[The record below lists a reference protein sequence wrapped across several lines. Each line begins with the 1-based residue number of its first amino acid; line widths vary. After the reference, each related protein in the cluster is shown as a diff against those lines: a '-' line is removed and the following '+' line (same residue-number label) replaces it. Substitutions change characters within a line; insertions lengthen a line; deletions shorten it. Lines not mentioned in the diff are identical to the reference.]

1 MRPTMTTLVRTCLTF
16 VVFSATMFAVAIT
29 TTAAIDEEMVY
40 RAMQDE
46 MQRNMREL
54 QLGDLPRAY
63 HMTYSLS
70 IRKSI
75 SVHSTL
81 GDVQDV
87 DTGTVAILSVA
98 VRVGGPKFDNTN
110 YFDVSLG
117 FFGSSDDEEAFRT
130 RRIPFEYT
138 YNSLRRELWLATDA
152 CYKQAVELYAK
163 KEGSLKNRTRTDT
176 TWDFGY
182 LLPETLINVTGVDRK
197 WDVTTLQN
205 LCSDVSAVFRS
216 APGVQSVRVGT
227 EYVPE
232 ETLLLTSEG
241 RRMHKFESFA
251 GFEIVASGQAP
262 DGMPVGNT
270 YAAYGITPDD
280 FPSRDS
286 LIRAGVIVGDLLTK
300 AMQASTIDAYSGPI
314 LFEGQAAGEIIAQVF
329 APNLVAQRQPL
340 SDGGFSANDRYLAF
354 QNKIGARVLPEW
366 LSVRAVPLR
375 VKDSGRPVAGHY
387 DIDDDGIQAQD
398 VRLVDNGYLKTLLSS
413 RVPTKRISA
422 SNGHQRGGAAM
433 LSVIEFEAR
442 DNKRQ
447 LSAAALR
454 ARMMKMVKDRDL
466 PYGIIIRKALNQN
479 LLFTGLYAV
488 AGPDFPLP
496 QGEGKLGLLEV
507 WRVYPDGRE
516 EIVRG
521 VESAGLAPVLFKDII
536 AVGKSTTVHNYLAPS
551 VSPSFI
557 TGGAQYLV
565 STIITPDL
573 LFEDLELRPIEGDMP
588 TTPHLSSP
596 LN

>member
-1 MRPTMTTLVRTCLTF
+1 MLLI
-16 VVFSATMFAVAIT
+16 AAIGYT
-29 TTAAIDEEMVY
+29 SVCSAAIDEEMVY
-40 RAMQDE
+40 KAMQDE
-46 MQRNMREL
+46 MQRNMQEL
-54 QLGDLPRAY
+54 QLGNLPRAY
-63 HMTYSLS
+63 HMTYTLS

-75 SVHSTL
+75 SIHSTL
-81 GDVQDV
+81 GDVQSV
-87 DTGTVAILSVA
+87 DTGTAAYLSVA

-117 FFGSSDDEEAFRT
+117 FFGSSDDEEAFKT
-130 RRIPFEYT
+130 RRIPFEIT
-138 YNSLRRELWLATDA
+138 YKRLRRELWLATDA

-182 LLPETLINVTGVDRK
+182 LLPETLTNVSGMDYNS
-197 WDVTTLQN
+197 DVNAMKN
-205 LCSDVSAVFRS
+205 LCSDVSAVFRN
-216 APGVQSVRVGT
+216 APAIQSVRVGV

-241 RRMHKFESFA
+241 RRMHKFESFT
-251 GFEIVASGQAP
+251 GFEIVAVGQSA

-270 YAAYGITPDD
+270 YAAYGITPYDL
-280 FPSRDS
+280 PSRDS
-286 LIRAGVIVGDLLTK
+286 LIRAGVIVGDVLT
-300 AMQASTIDAYSGPI
+300 QATQATTIEPYSGPV
-314 LFEGQAAGEIIAQVF
+314 LFEGQAAGEIVAQVF

-340 SDGGFSANDRYLAF
+340 SDGGFSSNDRYLAF
-354 QNKIGARVLPEW
+354 QNKIGARVLPDW
-366 LSVRAVPLR
+366 LSVRAVPTHE
-375 VKDSGRPVAGHY
+375 KDNGRAVAGHY
-387 DIDDDGIQAQD
+387 DIDDDGIKAQD
-398 VRLVDNGYLKTLLSS
+398 VRLVENGYLKTLLSS
-413 RVPTKRISA
+413 RVPTKRISV

-433 LSVIEFEAR
+433 LSVIELSTQDA
-442 DNKRQ
+442 KRQ
-447 LSAAALR
+447 LNPAT
-454 ARMMKMVKDRDL
+454 MKKRLLKLVKDRDL
-466 PYGIIIRKALNQN
+466 PYGIVIRKALNQN

-507 WRVYPDGRE
+507 WRLHADGRE
-516 EIVRG
+516 ELVRG
-521 VESAGLAPVLFKDII
+521 VEAAGLVPVLFKDII

-557 TGGAQYLV
+557 TGGSQYLV

-573 LFEDLELRPIEGDMP
+573 LFEDLEIRPIEGDMP
-588 TTPHLSSP
+588 TTPHLPSP

>member
-1 MRPTMTTLVRTCLTF
+1 MRPAITRWAAV
-16 VVFSATMFAVAIT
+16 VAILSGALT
-29 TTAAIDEEMVY
+29 TNAAIDEEMVY

-46 MQRNMREL
+46 MQRNMRDL

-70 IRKSI
+70 VRKSI
-75 SVHSTL
+75 SIHSTL

-87 DTGTVAILSVA
+87 DTGTTAILSVA

-176 TWDFGY
+176 TWDFAY
-182 LLPETLINVTGVDRK
+182 MPPETVTNMAAVERK
-197 WDVTTLQN
+197 WDVASLQR
-205 LCSDVSAVFRS
+205 LCNDVSAVFRS
-216 APGVQSVRVGT
+216 SPAVHSVRVGT

-232 ETLLLTSEG
+232 ETVLLTSDG

-251 GFEIVASGQAP
+251 GFEIVASGQSA

-270 YAAYGITPDD
+270 YAAYGISPDD
-280 FPSRDS
+280 LPSRDS
-286 LIRAGVIVGDLLTK
+286 LIRAGTLVGETLTSV
-300 AMQASTIDAYSGPI
+300 MQASTIDAYSGPI
-314 LFEGQAAGEIIAQVF
+314 IFEGQAAGEIIAQVF
-329 APNLVAQRQPL
+329 APNLVAQRQPI

-366 LSVRAVPLR
+366 LSVNAVPLLT
-375 VKDSGRPVAGHY
+375 KDNKRPIAGHY
-387 DIDDDGIQAQD
+387 TIDDDGIRAQD
-398 VRLVDNGYLKTLLSS
+398 VRLVENGYLKTLLSS

-442 DNKRQ
+442 DIKRQ

-466 PYGIIIRKALNQN
+466 PYGIVIRKALNQN

-516 EIVRG
+516 ELVRG
-521 VESAGLAPVLFKDII
+521 VEAAGLAPVLFKDII
-536 AVGKSTTVHNYLAPS
+536 AVGQKTTVHNYLAPS

-557 TGGAQYLV
+557 TGGAQYIV

-573 LFEDLELRPIEGDMP
+573 LFEDLELRPIEGDLP

-596 LN
+596 LH